1 MAYQAFIW
9 KSIQKGG
16 TSYGMDD
23 HRFCCDSDHSLRHRS
38 DHRNAGSCLRSER
51 KDMLSFLTTAIAASV
66 PLSQFAEGATLAA
79 SIYFI
84 SRGINEK
91 K

>member
-1 MAYQAFIW
+1 
-9 KSIQKGG
+9 
-16 TSYGMDD
+16 
-23 HRFCCDSDHSLRHRS
+23 
-38 DHRNAGSCLRSER
+38 
-51 KDMLSFLTTAIAASV
+51 MLSFLTAAIAASV
-66 PLSQFAEGATLAA
+66 PLSQFAEGAALAA